1 MARQQEFVT
10 KTEFKAYQKLAERN
24 VKQAL
29 RALKN
34 AFKTKTTKTTTKK
47 TARKSTKELV

>member
-24 VKQAL
+24 VKKAL
-29 RALKN
+29 RALKTT
-34 AFKTKTTKTTTKK
+34 FKTKTTKTTTKK
-47 TARKSTKELV
+47 TSRKTKKELV